1 MIASPIPVGHV
12 RFVHATRI
20 VVRRSVP
27 MGRCARVNRVASPM
41 DHLHIRLG
49 SSFRVQRD
57 VRAKRCCHEVNAIV
71 IKGLRGNKLNYL
83 DNKTNN

>member
-1 MIASPIPVGHV
+1 LTASPIPVGHV
-12 RFVHATRI
+12 RLVHATRI
-20 VVRRSVP
+20 IVRRSVP

-41 DHLHIRLG
+41 DHLRIRLG

-57 VRAKRCCHEVNAIV
+57 VRAKRCCHEVNAIA
-71 IKGLRGNKLNYL
+71 IRRLRGNKLNYL